1 MQGEGT
7 CVSNWQR
14 VTVFFDKRKV
24 GQKKLGQWQEII
36 IEISKSC
43 SCKMFQE
50 SGYNFLVQFIL
61 RKNTFILQR

>member
-14 VTVFFDKRKV
+14 VTVFFDKRNA
-24 GQKKLGQWQEII
+24 GQKKLRLLQEKT

-50 SGYNFLVQFIL
+50 SGYNFLV
-61 RKNTFILQR
+61 

>member
-14 VTVFFDKRKV
+14 VTVFFDKRNA
-24 GQKKLGQWQEII
+24 GQKKLRQWQEKT

-50 SGYNFLVQFIL
+50 SGYNFLV
-61 RKNTFILQR
+61 